1 MSNRLYESEI
11 EQITLDILRDDNGY
25 ATAFGPEITAGAD
38 PRFCPNPEREYTEV
52 VLQGRL
58 RAAIDRLNPTIPAEA
73 REDAAR
79 KALRSLS
86 VSLLENNETF
96 HRILTDGI
104 DVKFSVGDGKS
115 RTDKV
120 WLVDFDRSGKQRI
133 SGGQPVH
140 RGGETHT
147 NKRPDIVLFINGLP
161 IVSH

>member
-11 EQITLDILRDDNGY
+11 EQITLNILRDENGY
-25 ATAFGPEITAGAD
+25 LTAFGPEISEGEHK
-38 PRFCPNPEREYTEV
+38 NREYTEV

-79 KALRSLS
+79 KALRTLS

-115 RTDKV
+115 RTDK
-120 WLVDFDRSGKQRI
+120 DC
-133 SGGQPVH
+133 
-140 RGGETHT
+140 
-147 NKRPDIVLFINGLP
+147 
-161 IVSH
+161 